1 MKGKKIL
8 ALVLACM
15 CVLGSL
21 CVPAVAAQP
30 QETEE
35 IVIMATDRFS
45 TSISANKTVYVGD
58 SLSLVAGEVVT
69 IRTVYSPTTASVDF
83 GVVAP
88 DGLFYGLS
96 GSNGVFDEAIEVT
109 QTGLYRLA
117 IRNRSSVT
125 VSVSGYV
132 NY

>member
-21 CVPAVAAQP
+21 CVPVAAAQP
-30 QETEE
+30 QGKSDV
-35 IVIMATDRFS
+35 IIMATNHFD
-45 TSISANKTVYVGD
+45 TSIPANKTAYIGS
-58 SLSLVAGEVVT
+58 SLSLVTGEVVAIKAT
-69 IRTVYSPTTASVDF
+69 YTPFSAGVDF

-88 DGLFYGLS
+88 DGRFYGLS

-117 IRNRSSVT
+117 ICNRSSVT

>member
-1 MKGKKIL
+1 MKGKKIW
-8 ALVLACM
+8 ALVLACVM
-15 CVLGSL
+15 LLGCFGVS
-21 CVPAVAAQP
+21 AVAATP
-30 QETEE
+30 EGAGD
-35 IVIMATDRFS
+35 VDIMATDRFS

-69 IRTVYSPTTASVDF
+69 IRAVYSPTNVNVEF

-96 GSNGVFDEAIEVT
+96 GSNGTFDKGIQVS

-117 IRNRSSVT
+117 IRNRSSVAIN
-125 VSVSGYV
+125 VSGYV